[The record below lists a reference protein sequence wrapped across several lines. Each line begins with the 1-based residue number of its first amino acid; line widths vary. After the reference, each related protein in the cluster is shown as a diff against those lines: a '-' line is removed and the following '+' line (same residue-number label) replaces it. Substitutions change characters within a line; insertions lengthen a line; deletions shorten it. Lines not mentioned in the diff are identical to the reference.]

1 MKILSVDLGKVR
13 TGLAVSDIGEVLA
26 SPLCVI
32 AEKNAKILA
41 ENIDQVC
48 NDERIAKIVLGLPKN
63 MDGSEGESA
72 QNAKTF
78 GKMLEEKTQLPVIL
92 LDERGTTITAHNYLN
107 ETNTRGKKRKR
118 VVDAVAATVIL
129 QAYLDGQKS
138 ERVDQIT
145 IPIDLLT

>member
-32 AEKNAKILA
+32 AEKNAEILA
-41 ENIDQVC
+41 EKIDQVC

-72 QNAKTF
+72 QNAKAF
-78 GKMLEEKTQLPVIL
+78 GKMLEERTQLPVIL
-92 LDERGTTITAHNYLN
+92 LDERGTTITAHNYLS
-107 ETNTRGKKRKR
+107 ETNIRGKKRKR

-129 QAYLDGQKS
+129 QSYLDGQAS
-138 ERVDQIT
+138 RE
-145 IPIDLLT
+145 